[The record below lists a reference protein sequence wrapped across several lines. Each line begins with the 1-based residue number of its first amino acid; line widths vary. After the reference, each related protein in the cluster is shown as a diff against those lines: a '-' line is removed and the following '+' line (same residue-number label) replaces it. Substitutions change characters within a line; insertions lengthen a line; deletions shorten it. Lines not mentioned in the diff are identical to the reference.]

1 MLSEYFKTLFLFLL
15 TQDRLTIVIAILR
28 IGHRIDRDKRVTTH
42 VALVARA
49 FGADVIYITTKDE
62 KIKQN
67 LQSVCKR
74 FGGNFQVQTGVD
86 YKKIIK
92 NWNGNIVH
100 LTMYGEELEKAITQL
115 NNTRDLLI
123 IVGAEKVP
131 PYFYEIATLNVS
143 VGNQPHSEVA
153 ALALFLD
160 RYTKAAWQKKQFNGN
175 IQIIPCVKGKKVL
188 QKEKT

>member
-1 MLSEYFKTLFLFLL
+1 M
-15 TQDRLTIVIAILR
+15 IAVLR

-49 FGADVIYITTKDE
+49 FGADIIYITTKDE
-62 KIKQN
+62 KIKTN
-67 LQSVCKR
+67 IQSVCKR
-74 FGGNFQVQTGVD
+74 FGGGFQVFTGID

-92 NWNGNIVH
+92 NWKGAIVH
-100 LTMYGEELEKAITQL
+100 LTMYGEELEKAIQRLDT
-115 NNTRDLLI
+115 NRDLLI

-131 PYFYEIATLNVS
+131 PYFYEIADMNVS

-160 RYTKAAWQKKQFNGN
+160 RFTKATWQKKQFNGN
-175 IQIIPCVKGKKVL
+175 IQIIPCVKGKKVRS
-188 QKEKT
+188 KETP

>member
-1 MLSEYFKTLFLFLL
+1 
-15 TQDRLTIVIAILR
+15 VIAVLR
-28 IGHRIDRDKRVTTH
+28 IGHRIDRDKRITTH

-49 FGADVIYITTKDE
+49 FGADVIYISTKDE
-62 KIKQN
+62 KITQN
-67 LQSVCKR
+67 IQSVCKR
-74 FGGNFQVQTGVD
+74 FGGNFQVQTGID
-86 YKKIIK
+86 PKKIIK
-92 NWNGNIVH
+92 NWKGNIVH
-100 LTMYGEELEKAITQL
+100 LTMYGEELEKAMTQL
-115 NNTRDLLI
+115 KTARDLLI

-131 PYFYEIATLNVS
+131 PYYYEIADLNVS

-160 RYTKAAWQKKQFNGN
+160 RFTQATWRKKQFNGN

>member
-1 MLSEYFKTLFLFLL
+1 MTM
-15 TQDRLTIVIAILR
+15 IAVLR

-49 FGADVIYITTKDE
+49 FGADIIYITTKDE
-62 KIKQN
+62 KIKKN
-67 LQSVCKR
+67 IQSVCIR

-86 YKKIIK
+86 HKNIIK
-92 NWNGNIVH
+92 SWKGSIVH
-100 LTMYGEELEKAITQL
+100 LTMYGEELEKAINHLDT
-115 NNTRDLLI
+115 NRDLLI

-131 PYFYEIATLNVS
+131 PYFYEIADINVS

-160 RYTKAAWQKKQFNGN
+160 RFTKAAWQKKEFDGN

-188 QKEKT
+188 SKEKA